1 MRRWSLIATAAQ
13 RLRYS
18 QPSEPL
24 GRLYVTVDPCPDRCC
39 DLPPRRDRGG
49 DGRNLRCTAL
59 AALRSE
65 LCLHYPMGC
74 RRWPPWCISRRRP
87 TPLGTA
93 GAALVACDPGR
104 WVHPAYELCG
114 HVVERG
120 QLPRIDRT
128 RSAS

>member
-65 LCLHYPMGC
+65 LCLHYPMGV
-74 RRWPPWCISRRRP
+74 SS
-87 TPLGTA
+87 LA
-93 GAALVACDPGR
+93 SLVHFSP
-104 WVHPAYELCG
+104 PAYSSRHGGSGSGGL
-114 HVVERG
+114 
-120 QLPRIDRT
+120 
-128 RSAS
+128 RSWSLGSPCL